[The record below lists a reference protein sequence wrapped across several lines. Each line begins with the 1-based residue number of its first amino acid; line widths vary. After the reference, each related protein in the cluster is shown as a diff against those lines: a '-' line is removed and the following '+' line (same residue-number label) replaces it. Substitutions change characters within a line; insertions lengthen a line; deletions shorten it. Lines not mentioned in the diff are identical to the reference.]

1 MKKKLIILAG
11 SVLGFARLMALAQTP
26 PPAPTCF
33 GVAPN
38 TIQSMICAFGEI
50 FNLAI
55 PILIALG
62 IVYFIW
68 GVVTYVIASDE
79 EAKKKGRDKMIFGLI
94 GLLVITAVW
103 ALVGILSNTFD
114 VSGEATV
121 TIPTI
126 PY

>member
-1 MKKKLIILAG
+1 
-11 SVLGFARLMALAQTP
+11 
-26 PPAPTCF
+26 
-33 GVAPN
+33 
-38 TIQSMICAFGEI
+38 MICAFGEI